1 MYVEFFMYFCSK
13 IRRTMDTY
21 HFRKQIRRLPGKVI
35 HAIPLP
41 EPEVTTGNG
50 VRREIGTM
58 CQKAGYKQVLVV
70 TDETLHR
77 LGYDEAIMESL
88 KAAKVQASLFCDIH
102 SEPTIAIIEAGRQQA
117 LDTKAEAIIALGG
130 GSVMDSCKMIAAGC
144 KIPHV
149 PVKALLLKFLP
160 VPGETLPL
168 IMVPSTAG
176 TGAELTV
183 GAVVTNDQG
192 AKGSTVLI
200 GLNVTNVVHDS
211 ELTIRAPKA
220 VSAACGIDALSHC
233 IEGAV
238 SDTDVDEEDMRM
250 SMEGVKLIL
259 KNLPIVLREPDNQEA
274 RLNMARAAMYG
285 GNAINTQLAGYV
297 HAFAH
302 SIGAKYH
309 LSHGQAISLMLLPV
323 LEFQKEACQAHYE
336 ALAKYCGICGRDEKT
351 EVAANAF
358 LQAIRELMAE
368 CEMDQIPSPV
378 RACDHEQLIPMIA
391 ADSINYS
398 APVTLSNADIK
409 DILVKFESQKSNVE
423 GGYSEESI
431 RDVVAAQR
439 KFFRTGETLPIK
451 WRIKQLKRLKS
462 AVLAHQDELIAA
474 LREDL
479 GRSELEAYLCDIG
492 PIITEVNEMI
502 SGLRRWSRPEVHFS
516 GLMCWPSVF
525 TKVYKMPYGVS
536 LVISPF
542 NFPILLTIGVVAAAM
557 CGGNTVVVKSSSKS
571 AASTAAL
578 KKFFAEVFPPEYI
591 TLIDGGHD
599 VADMCLAQRWDKIFY
614 TGSPSVGKHVLAEAA
629 KNLTP
634 VALELGGETGNWC
647 VVRADADLKDA
658 ARKIA
663 FFKLL
668 NAGQICININQIAVA
683 EEIAEDFMKELKA
696 AFIAQ
701 IGEHAET
708 NPEYPKLITDA
719 AYNKCA
725 KLADEYRDRIVF
737 GGIGDPKTRQY
748 APTIIYPVDINEHIV
763 QHELFCP
770 LLPIVPFK
778 DAEVDVLMDV
788 IAEREHPLAM
798 YVFTKN
804 MRWAKRVM
812 QTQQF
817 GGGCINEV
825 CIHMMVK
832 GVPFNGT
839 GHSGMGAYH
848 GEWGFR
854 EFTHPQTVLKGRTH
868 FNLSLREHPYS
879 GEAGKT
885 KMKLLRLF
893 ER

>member
-1 MYVEFFMYFCSK
+1 MN
-13 IRRTMDTY
+13 TY
-21 HFRKQIRRLPGKVI
+21 YFRKQIHRLPGKVI
-35 HAIPLP
+35 HTIPLP
-41 EPEVTTGNG
+41 EPEVTEGPAS
-50 VRREIGTM
+50 RAQIGEL
-58 CQKAGYKQVLVV
+58 CHKAGYKHVLLV
-70 TDETLHR
+70 TDRTLSG
-77 LGYDEAIMESL
+77 LGYAKAITDSLEAAHIGYS
-88 KAAKVQASLFCDIH
+88 VYDDIH
-102 SEPTIAIIEAGRQQA
+102 TEPNIAIIEAGRQLA
-117 LDTKAEAIIALGG
+117 IDNHAECIIALGG
-130 GSVMDSCKMIAAGC
+130 GSVMDSCKMIAAGV
-144 KIPHV
+144 KMPHL

-160 VPGETLPL
+160 VPGSTLPI

-192 AKGSTVLI
+192 AKSSTVLI
-200 GLNVTNVVHDS
+200 GLNVTHVIHDS
-211 ELTIRAPKA
+211 ELTIHAPQS
-220 VSAACGIDALSHC
+220 VTAACGMDALSHC
-233 IEGAV
+233 IEGAI
-238 SDTDVDEEDMRM
+238 SDTDVDEEDMQM
-250 SMEGVKLIL
+250 SLEGIKLIL
-259 KNLPIVLREPDNQEA
+259 ANLPVVLREPENNEA
-274 RLNMARAAMYG
+274 RLAMCRAAMYG

-309 LSHGQAISLMLLPV
+309 MPHGQAISLMLMPV
-323 LEFQKEACQAHYE
+323 LEYQKEACRERYE
-336 ALAKYCGICGRDEKT
+336 QIAQYCGVPD
-351 EVAANAF
+351 F
-358 LQAIRELMAE
+358 LQAVRELMHT
-368 CEMDQIPSPV
+368 CSMDQLSSPV
-378 RACDHEQLIPMIA
+378 RMCDHEQLIPMIA

-398 APVTLSNADIK
+398 APVTLSEEDIRTVLQTVSAPVPAFGQEAS
-409 DILVKFESQKSNVE
+409 D
-423 GGYSEESI
+423 EERI
-431 RDVVAAQR
+431 RQIVAAQR
-439 KFFRTGETLPIK
+439 RFFRTGETLPVK
-451 WRIKQLKRLKS
+451 WRIQQLKRLKA
-462 AVLAHQDELIAA
+462 AVIAHADEFTAA
-474 LREDL
+474 LAEDL
-479 GRSELEAYLCDIG
+479 GRSEVEAYLCDVG
-492 PIITEVNEMI
+492 PIIVEINEMI
-502 SGLRRWSRPEVHFS
+502 SGLRRWSRPEWHFS
-516 GLMCWPSVF
+516 GLMCFPSLV

-571 AASTAAL
+571 AACTAVL
-578 KKFFAEVFPPEYI
+578 KRFFAEVFPPEYI

-599 VADMCLAQRWDKIFY
+599 VADICLAQRFDKIFY
-614 TGSPSVGKHVLAEAA
+614 TGSPAVGKHVLAEAA

-663 FFKLL
+663 FFKLT

-683 EEIAEDFMKELKA
+683 EEVAEAFMAELKK
-696 AFIAQ
+696 AFITQ

-725 KLADEYRDRIVF
+725 KLADEYRERIVF
-737 GGIGDPKTRQY
+737 GGVGDKTTRKY
-748 APTIIYPVDINEHIV
+748 APTMIYPVDINEHIV

-778 DAEVDVLMDV
+778 DAEVDTLMDV
-788 IAEREHPLAM
+788 IADREHPLAM
-798 YVFTKN
+798 YLFTKN
-804 MRWAKRVM
+804 MRWANRVM

-854 EFTHPQTVLKGRTH
+854 EFTHPQTVLKGSTH
-868 FNLSLREHPYS
+868 FNLPLREHPYS
-879 GEAGKT
+879 GEAGRK
-885 KMKLLRLF
+885 KMSLLRLF

>member
-1 MYVEFFMYFCSK
+1 MN
-13 IRRTMDTY
+13 TY
-21 HFRKQIRRLPGKVI
+21 YFRKQIHRLPGKVI
-35 HAIPLP
+35 HTIPLP
-41 EPEVTTGNG
+41 EPEVTEGPAS
-50 VRREIGTM
+50 RAQIGEL
-58 CQKAGYKQVLVV
+58 CHKAGYKHVLLV
-70 TDETLHR
+70 TDRTLSG
-77 LGYDEAIMESL
+77 LGYAKAITDSLEAAHIGYS
-88 KAAKVQASLFCDIH
+88 VYDDIH
-102 SEPTIAIIEAGRQQA
+102 TEPDIAIIEAGRQLA
-117 LDTKAEAIIALGG
+117 IDNHAECIIALGG
-130 GSVMDSCKMIAAGC
+130 GSVMDSCKMIAAGV
-144 KIPHV
+144 KMPHL

-160 VPGETLPL
+160 VPGSTLPI

-192 AKGSTVLI
+192 AKSSTVLI
-200 GLNVTNVVHDS
+200 GLNVTHVIHDS
-211 ELTIRAPKA
+211 ELTIHAPQS
-220 VSAACGIDALSHC
+220 VTAACGMDALSHC
-233 IEGAV
+233 IEGAI
-238 SDTDVDEEDMRM
+238 SDTDVDEEDMQM
-250 SMEGVKLIL
+250 SLEGIKLIL
-259 KNLPIVLREPDNQEA
+259 ANLPVVLREPENNEA
-274 RLNMARAAMYG
+274 RLAMCRAAMYG

-309 LSHGQAISLMLLPV
+309 MPHGQAISLMLMPV
-323 LEFQKEACQAHYE
+323 LEFQKEACRKRYE
-336 ALAKYCGICGRDEKT
+336 QIAQYCGVPD
-351 EVAANAF
+351 F
-358 LQAIRELMAE
+358 LQAVRELMHT
-368 CEMDQIPSPV
+368 CSMDQLSSPV
-378 RACDHEQLIPMIA
+378 RMCDHEQLIPMIA

-398 APVTLSNADIK
+398 APVTLSEEDIRTVLQTVSAPVPAFGQEAS
-409 DILVKFESQKSNVE
+409 D
-423 GGYSEESI
+423 EERI
-431 RDVVAAQR
+431 RQIVAAQR
-439 KFFRTGETLPIK
+439 RFFRTGETLPVK
-451 WRIKQLKRLKS
+451 WRIQQLQRLKA
-462 AVLAHQDELIAA
+462 AVIAHADEFMAA
-474 LREDL
+474 LAEDL
-479 GRSELEAYLCDIG
+479 GRSEVEAYLCDVG
-492 PIITEVNEMI
+492 PIIVEINEMI
-502 SGLRRWSRPEVHFS
+502 SGLRRWSRPEWHFS
-516 GLMCWPSVF
+516 GLMCFPSLV

-571 AASTAAL
+571 AACTAVL
-578 KKFFAEVFPPEYI
+578 KRFFAEVFPPEYI

-599 VADMCLAQRWDKIFY
+599 VADICLAQRFDKIFY
-614 TGSPSVGKHVLAEAA
+614 TGSPAVGKHVLAEAA

-663 FFKLL
+663 FFKLT

-683 EEIAEDFMKELKA
+683 EEVAEAFMAELKK

-708 NPEYPKLITDA
+708 NPEYPKLITNA

-725 KLADEYRDRIVF
+725 KLADEYRERIVF
-737 GGIGDPKTRQY
+737 GGVGDSATRKY
-748 APTIIYPVDINEHIV
+748 APTMIYPVDINEHIV

-778 DAEVDVLMDV
+778 DAEVDTLMDV
-788 IAEREHPLAM
+788 IADREHPLAM
-798 YVFTKN
+798 YLFTKN
-804 MRWAKRVM
+804 MRWANRVM

-854 EFTHPQTVLKGRTH
+854 EFTHPQTVLKGSTH
-868 FNLSLREHPYS
+868 FNLPLREHPYS
-879 GEAGKT
+879 GEAGRK
-885 KMKLLRLF
+885 KMSLLRLF